1 MLLDESTA
9 NLDEKSRNLI
19 FEILRDQKITII
31 NSTHDPDSFKDIDNH
46 LRISIKDDKRLVTF
60 N

>member
-1 MLLDESTA
+1 MDGEPAERIISHSLD
-9 NLDEKSRNLI
+9 LGDKP
-19 FEILRDQKITII
+19 TII
-31 NSTHDPDSFKDIDNH
+31 NSTHDPDSFKDTDNH

>member
-1 MLLDESTA
+1 MNQY
-9 NLDEKSRNLI
+9 NLDEKSKFN
-19 FEILRDQKITII
+19 FEIPRSKIPII